1 MKNKMSRQ
9 IAGHFGIIFSKRNY
23 IKSKAKPKKVTTNG
37 NTRVQ
42 YPPPMEYTKKNA
54 QTLNKNSTQ

>member
-1 MKNKMSRQ
+1 MSRQ
-9 IAGHFGIIFSKRNY
+9 IAGHFGIMFPKRIY